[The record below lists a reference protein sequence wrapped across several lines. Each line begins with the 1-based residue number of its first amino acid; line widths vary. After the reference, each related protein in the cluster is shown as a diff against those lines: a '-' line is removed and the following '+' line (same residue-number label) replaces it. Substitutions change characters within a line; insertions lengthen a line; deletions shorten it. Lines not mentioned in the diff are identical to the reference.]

1 MEKWFNNLE
10 SREQMILL
18 AGGVCVGLYL
28 LYLLLWNPIVSKR
41 DDLIVQNQAVAQ
53 SLASVRGLAAEY
65 KALKKSG
72 AAGKS
77 PVGSNLSR
85 IVDSSVARNQLK
97 MNRFQPSSS
106 GDVQVRF
113 ENAVFNNI
121 VGWLYEL
128 ETEYAIEVKEL
139 SVTPGAAAGLVNV
152 SVRLHGNA

>member
-10 SREQMILL
+10 SREQLL
-18 AGGVCVGLYL
+18 LIVCGFFVGLYL
-28 LYLLLWNPIVSKR
+28 LYLLLWNPIANKR
-41 DDLIVQNQAVAQ
+41 DDLLVQNQSVAQ
-53 SLASVRGLAAEY
+53 SLGSVRSLAAQY
-65 KALKKSG
+65 QALKQSG

-77 PVGSNLSR
+77 PVRSNLSQ
-85 IVDSSVARNQLK
+85 IVDTSVARNQLK

-121 VGWLYEL
+121 VAWLYEL
-128 ETEYAIEVKEL
+128 ESEYAIEVKEL
-139 SVTPGAAAGLVNV
+139 SVTPGAASGLVNV